1 MTKRPIAAL
10 LAALLALSLAACQKG
25 GLDIPANQTVSQDF
39 QKNLHQA
46 DRTTFVETD
55 TGYYMAYGWL
65 FYMEKGT
72 FKTTIVCSK
81 PDCDHQDENVCNGII
96 NGYLIAGGDDLYF
109 VTNKYEN
116 GKPNKL
122 VHAIKLDATER
133 KTVQSLKCNEF
144 SSSDSSSDRGIYHR
158 GYFYYISDDIIYRVK
173 LGGEKD
179 SAQEVYRP
187 ENAGSTQAH
196 QGPGGMY
203 IEDYNPNPIRY
214 TLWADGDTLYFMT
227 NVETEDGTY
236 KDALFRCGLD
246 GSDVRMVWITPDKED
261 VGEWEETG
269 VSVSQ
274 WYVEDGYIYFYLAM
288 NGLWKTEIATGK
300 TERLADTTEKVPY
313 GSAIFSDE
321 YICLLNDY
329 PVFFY
334 GFTEPEPGGIFRY
347 YGNTLFIYRKDGTF
361 VKEIPLEGLYQDPA
375 AMAEIDLLFCTDS
388 DVFFRTTSMSTSSL
402 GGGLSGL
409 QGNQG
414 DVNLCRA
421 NIETGEVQVI
431 CTLKKGQ

>member
-10 LAALLALSLAACQKG
+10 LATLLALSLAACQKG

-96 NGYLIAGGDDLYF
+96 NGYQIAGGDNLYI

-196 QGPGGMY
+196 QGPATPSG
-203 IEDYNPNPIRY
+203 P
-214 TLWADGDTLYFMT
+214 T
-227 NVETEDGTY
+227 GT
-236 KDALFRCGLD
+236 R
-246 GSDVRMVWITPDKED
+246 
-261 VGEWEETG
+261 
-269 VSVSQ
+269 
-274 WYVEDGYIYFYLAM
+274 
-288 NGLWKTEIATGK
+288 
-300 TERLADTTEKVPY
+300 
-313 GSAIFSDE
+313 
-321 YICLLNDY
+321 
-329 PVFFY
+329 
-334 GFTEPEPGGIFRY
+334 
-347 YGNTLFIYRKDGTF
+347 
-361 VKEIPLEGLYQDPA
+361 
-375 AMAEIDLLFCTDS
+375 
-388 DVFFRTTSMSTSSL
+388 
-402 GGGLSGL
+402 
-409 QGNQG
+409 
-414 DVNLCRA
+414 
-421 NIETGEVQVI
+421 
-431 CTLKKGQ
+431 CTL